1 MLATG
6 TCGPR
11 NASAN
16 ASVEMITKDAT
27 HNRMEEVSHEQ
38 LQNKI
43 LNDIREKGRKVE
55 HGDVVHS
62 LAKSI
67 PSKKSFDSTIQML
80 QEGGIINVRKG
91 NPAARR
97 DPWCVLFGGL
107 DIC

>member
-6 TCGPR
+6 TRGPR

-16 ASVEMITKDAT
+16 ASVEIITKDAT

-43 LNDIREKGRKVE
+43 LDDVRRGGKVK
-55 HGDVVHS
+55 HRDVARS

-67 PSKKSFDSTIQML
+67 PSKTSFDSIIQML
-80 QEGGIINVRKG
+80 QERGIINVRKG

-97 DPWCVLFGGL
+97 DRWCVLFDGL